1 MYSINER
8 TYSKASI
15 SLDKLSEESED
26 DEIDEEPFQKYATD
40 KFKYQRKALF
50 RKTLSLQWRQKWTN
64 VCQIISPILGM
75 LIVVLF
81 KEIGF
86 KFL

>member
-1 MYSINER
+1 MKSSE
-8 TYSKASI
+8 SPI
-15 SLDKLSEESED
+15 SSQDKLSEESED
-26 DEIDEEPFQKYATD
+26 DEIEEPFQKYAAD
-40 KFKYQRKALF
+40 KFKYQRKALL

-81 KEIGF
+81 K
-86 KFL
+86 